1 MNGTKRMG
9 AIGRGIW
16 GRPGGYT
23 RIWLIIICL
32 FLPSLATAQSEI
44 KLTAVEKKQLDTFF
58 SNFSETNLK
67 SFKQN
72 SLPQEALL
80 NFALDHIY
88 KNNYKSIKHS
98 KDGAS
103 AIIPTALVDQTT
115 EKYFGQK
122 LQKHEKA
129 EYLVPLATG
138 EAYTFSQ
145 ITRLQGVGQDLF
157 QAEGIIYITS
167 SGGTPDPHGTWA
179 TWKKAGED
187 VQQLGKFS
195 ALIKKELTGN
205 KRYILLEYNYVNTEP

>member
-1 MNGTKRMG
+1 MQRMKRMG

-16 GRPGGYT
+16 ERPGDCLG
-23 RIWLIIICL
+23 IWLIIICL
-32 FLPSLATAQSEI
+32 FLPSLATAQSAI

-58 SNFSETNLK
+58 SNFSEANLK

-72 SLPQEALL
+72 SLSPEALL

-88 KNNYKSIKHS
+88 KNAYKSLKHS

-103 AIIPTALVDQTT
+103 AIIPAALVDQTT

-122 LQKHEKA
+122 LPKHEKA

-145 ITRLQGVGQDLF
+145 ITGLQGVGKDLF
-157 QAEGIIYITS
+157 QAEGIIYVSS
-167 SGGTPDPHGTWA
+167 SGGTPDPHGTLA

-195 ALIKKELTGN
+195 ALIKQELTGN
-205 KRYILLEYNYVNTEP
+205 KRYILLEYSVVNTEP